1 MSLIT
6 RQGKGEK
13 LTVQEMDGN
22 LEYLE
27 GLSQATELGVAEL
40 AADLQAAVPYRAYR
54 AKIAMQL
61 VDWPGYGYLYNWYAV
76 DDARQLENPA
86 GGTGL
91 TAPNE
96 WRVPSD
102 GDWNTL
108 RTFAGGSS
116 VAGGK
121 LKSKLTSNGYPGYG
135 WFDNGGGT
143 DDYNFGALGGG
154 IRQDEG
160 TLLAIASVGYWWAT
174 TSTSPLEAFSNQL
187 TSISDTF
194 NLIITDKRRG
204 YSVRL
209 VREATA
215 GELLLTDGDTSDT
228 SSLDSY
234 TGNDGTEYVTVKIGT
249 QIWLAQNLRETLYN
263 NSDPIFNA
271 ASNIPFGGDG
281 SNTTWEAKGVAQEGA
296 WTVFMLG
303 FASPVQYDP
312 TIIKLFYNEVLENTV
327 IRSGISPTWIA
338 SSDINGPIYRL
349 EMSSIVPWNKT
360 HIKITSGYDVSDFPT
375 INEKSLLIER
385 AVEGE
390 ADIRFR
396 PIKKD
401 GTTGAITIEDLN
413 NYNDGDS
420 TSYVYV
426 EILEYL
432 PASYYNGMLGIG
444 VNNL

>member
-1 MSLIT
+1 
-6 RQGKGEK
+6 
-13 LTVQEMDGN
+13 
-22 LEYLE
+22 
-27 GLSQATELGVAEL
+27 
-40 AADLQAAVPYRAYR
+40 
-54 AKIAMQL
+54 
-61 VDWPGYGYLYNWYAV
+61 
-76 DDARQLENPA
+76 
-86 GGTGL
+86 
-91 TAPNE
+91 
-96 WRVPSD
+96 
-102 GDWNTL
+102 
-108 RTFAGGSS
+108 
-116 VAGGK
+116 
-121 LKSKLTSNGYPGYG
+121 
-135 WFDNGGGT
+135 
-143 DDYNFGALGGG
+143 
-154 IRQDEG
+154 
-160 TLLAIASVGYWWAT
+160 
-174 TSTSPLEAFSNQL
+174 
-187 TSISDTF
+187 
-194 NLIITDKRRG
+194 
-204 YSVRL
+204 
-209 VREATA
+209 
-215 GELLLTDGDTSDT
+215 
-228 SSLDSY
+228 
-234 TGNDGTEYVTVKIGT
+234 
-249 QIWLAQNLRETLYN
+249 
-263 NSDPIFNA
+263 
-271 ASNIPFGGDG
+271 
-281 SNTTWEAKGVAQEGA
+281 
-296 WTVFMLG
+296 MLG